1 MILQIMIGTGVIFLS
16 VLFGGVGVLL
26 MEIGFLRSHKWLM
39 REPHG
44 PNLLVFMCAMAVMIL
59 SIITL
64 GVWTWAMTF
73 WLLGL
78 FTTLEEAVY
87 FALVS
92 YTTLG
97 FGDVLLEREWRLLSG
112 MAAANGLLNFGLL
125 TAVMV
130 EALRQIRLGQA
141 ETRRKHRP

>member
-44 PNLLVFMCAMAVMIL
+44 PKLLVFMCAMAVMIL

-141 ETRRKHRP
+141 ENRRKHRP

>member
-1 MILQIMIGTGVIFLS
+1 MIGTGVIFLS

-44 PNLLVFMCAMAVMIL
+44 PKLLVFMCAMAVMIL

>member
-16 VLFGGVGVLL
+16 VLFGGIGVLL
-26 MEIGFLRSHKWLM
+26 MEIGFVRSHKWLM

-44 PNLLVFMCAMAVMIL
+44 PKLLVFMSAMAVMIL

-73 WLLGL
+73 WFLGL

-97 FGDVLLEREWRLLSG
+97 FGDILLEREWRLLSG

-130 EALRQIRLGQA
+130 EALRHIRLGQA

>member
-16 VLFGGVGVLL
+16 VLFGGIGVLL

-44 PNLLVFMCAMAVMIL
+44 PKLLVFMCAMAVMIL

>member
-44 PNLLVFMCAMAVMIL
+44 PKLLVFMCAMAVMIL

-78 FTTLEEAVY
+78 FATLEEAVY

-141 ETRRKHRP
+141 ENRRKHRP

>member
-44 PNLLVFMCAMAVMIL
+44 PKLLVFMCAMAVMIL

>member
-26 MEIGFLRSHKWLM
+26 MEIGFLRSHRWLM

-44 PNLLVFMCAMAVMIL
+44 PKLLVFMCAMAVMIL

>member
-1 MILQIMIGTGVIFLS
+1 MVVQIMIGTGVIFLS
-16 VLFGGVGVLL
+16 VLFGGLGVLAV
-26 MEIGFLRSHKWLM
+26 ETGFVRSHKWLM

-44 PNLLVFMCAMAVMIL
+44 PKLLIFMCAIALLIL
-59 SIITL
+59 TIITA
-64 GVWTWAMTF
+64 GVWIWALTF

-78 FTTLEEAVY
+78 FATLEEAVY

-97 FGDVLLEREWRLLSG
+97 FGDILLEREWRLLSG

-130 EALRQIRLGQA
+130 EALRHIRLGQV
-141 ETRRKHRP
+141 ESRRSRKS

>member
-1 MILQIMIGTGVIFLS
+1 MADAGTA
-16 VLFGGVGVLL
+16 
-26 MEIGFLRSHKWLM
+26 W
-39 REPHG
+39 PQ
-44 PNLLVFMCAMAVMIL
+44 AMAVMIL

>member
-44 PNLLVFMCAMAVMIL
+44 PKLLVFMCAMAVMIL

-78 FTTLEEAVY
+78 FATLEEAVY

>member
-1 MILQIMIGTGVIFLS
+1 MVVQIMIGTGVIFLS
-16 VLFGGVGVLL
+16 VLFGGLGVLAV
-26 MEIGFLRSHKWLM
+26 ETGFVRSHKWLM

-44 PNLLVFMCAMAVMIL
+44 PKLLIFMCAIALLIL
-59 SIITL
+59 SIITA
-64 GVWTWAMTF
+64 GVWIWALTF

-78 FTTLEEAVY
+78 FATLEEAVY

-97 FGDVLLEREWRLLSG
+97 FGDILLEREWRLLSG

-130 EALRQIRLGQA
+130 EALRHIRLGQA
-141 ETRRKHRP
+141 ESRRSRKS